1 MKYQIVTIER
11 EYASGG
17 NEIGQKVAE
26 RLQIP
31 CYGREVLEI
40 AAKKMNTIPSELE
53 SLEETATNS
62 FLYSI
67 SMAAKVAMG
76 EKDGLSEESKL
87 YLVEEQVIQ
96 DLAYQSPCVVVG
108 RCAGWALRER
118 KNVLN
123 VFIHADVDY
132 RRKRAV
138 EAYCIEP
145 AKVDNILRKY
155 DRRRGNFYGANTSLN
170 WSDSSNYH
178 LVLDSSKL
186 GLEVCA
192 DIICRLMK

>member
-17 NEIGQKVAE
+17 NEIGQKAAK
-26 RLQIP
+26 RLGIP

-53 SLEETATNS
+53 HMEETATNS

-76 EKDGLSEESKL
+76 ERDGLSEESKL

-96 DLAYQSPCVVVG
+96 DLAYQGPCVVVG

-123 VFIHADVDY
+123 VFVHADVDY

-138 EAYCIEP
+138 EAYNVNP

-155 DRRRGNFYGANTSLN
+155 DRRRGNFYGANTSFN

-178 LVLDSSKL
+178 IVLDSSKL
-186 GLEVCA
+186 GLDTCA
-192 DIICRLMK
+192 DIICGLME